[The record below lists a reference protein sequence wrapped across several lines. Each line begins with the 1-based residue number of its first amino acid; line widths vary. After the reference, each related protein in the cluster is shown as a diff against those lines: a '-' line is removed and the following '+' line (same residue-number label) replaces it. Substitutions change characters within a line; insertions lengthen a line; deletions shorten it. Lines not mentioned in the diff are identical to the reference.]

1 MRPVWYPAV
10 SRFVRG
16 ADTGWRSRAS
26 HLLPSLG
33 GNSDAPVSVA
43 SAVFWFAA
51 SGLVAIALIGVG
63 VIYAARNTAT
73 DEAVND
79 SIRLTEVVSRGLVE
93 PVLEDGVVSGDPKA
107 LERLDASV
115 QERIISD
122 AIVRVKLWTQDG
134 VIVYSDEPRIIGQQ
148 YPLDT
153 DDLAAFETDEAEAE
167 ISDLSRPE
175 NLYEREFDKL
185 LEVYFPVHTPDGT
198 ALLFEA
204 YLPYSSV
211 SSNASEILRRFLPV
225 LLFGL
230 VVLAFVQI
238 PLAWSLAYRLRR
250 RQDERESLLRRA
262 VEASDRER
270 RIIAAELHDGAVQNL
285 IGQSFRLTAVADG
298 LAGRAHDDAI
308 RDLREASDQSRNT
321 VQELRTLLVDLY
333 PPNLSTEGLESAFSD
348 LVVPL
353 TAKGIDV
360 KVSVNCDPQLPPE
373 VERLVYRAAR
383 EALRNVLQH
392 SAASHVEVTIEGHS
406 EVVSLSVC
414 DDGRG
419 IAGTDRERQR
429 LSGHLGLDLVESFVA
444 DAGGMCR
451 VLPRDEGGTRFVVE
465 VPIR

>member
-1 MRPVWYPAV
+1 V
-10 SRFVRG
+10 SRFDKG
-16 ADTGWRSRAS
+16 ADTSWRSRAL

-33 GNSDAPVSVA
+33 GDSDAPVSVA
-43 SAVFWFAA
+43 SAVLWFVVT
-51 SGLVAIALIGVG
+51 GLVAIVLIGVG

-73 DEAVND
+73 DEAVAD
-79 SIRLTEVVSRGLVE
+79 SIRTAEIVSRGLVE
-93 PVLEDGVVSGDPKA
+93 PVLDDGVVSGDPDA

-122 AIVRVKLWTQDG
+122 AIVRVKLWTRDG

-148 YPLDT
+148 YPLDA
-153 DDLAAFETDEAEAE
+153 DDIEAFEADEAAAE
-167 ISDLSRPE
+167 ISDLSKPE
-175 NLYEREFDKL
+175 NVYEREFDKL
-185 LEVYFPVHTPDGT
+185 LEVYFPVRTPDGT

-211 SSNASEILRRFLPV
+211 SSNASVIWRRFLPV
-225 LLFGL
+225 FLFGL

-250 RQDERESLLRRA
+250 RQDEREALLRRA

-285 IGQSFRLTAVADG
+285 IGQSFRLTAVTDG
-298 LAGRAHDDAI
+298 LVGTADDDAI
-308 RDLREASDQSRNT
+308 RGLREASDQSRKT

-353 TAKGIDV
+353 TAGGIDV
-360 KVSVNCDPQLPPE
+360 NVSVNLDPRLPPS
-373 VERLVYRAAR
+373 VERLIYRAAR

-392 SAASHVEVTIEGHS
+392 SGASHVGVTIERHS
-406 EVVSLSVC
+406 RIASLCVS

-419 IAGTDRERQR
+419 IVDADRERQR
-429 LSGHLGLDLVESFVA
+429 SSGHLGLDLIEGFVT
-444 DAGGMCR
+444 DAGGVCR
-451 VLPRDEGGTRFVVE
+451 VLPGDGGGTRFVVE